1 MPIVSQF
8 KSLHACLAQRTA
20 TWLLLVQIG
29 HARMMYST
37 SFLNRDPLK
46 NTPSQGEYTDF
57 MDSYILHVSASC
69 FSDPLHHP
77 RLATIPRAE
86 AIAEGVALPPASQ
99 RNWQIL
105 HLSLTC
111 HWPVTGPRP
120 WRLCCSTHRHLCR
133 TWNMVEL
140 SSGGSKG
147 QSAIAWVKICQNG
160 WAPRIFA
167 NAVLSGYYRQG
178 EPKMSHR
185 DPATIAE
192 DKSSGCAILCDKPQ
206 WSRPR
211 RFQTSECGDNDHC
224 IWRRHVY
231 IYILQLY
238 AFLEACEGGTC
249 QASSMFL
256 FCRIMPAFKEWC
268 VRNPWEDLMSPASCL
283 RNTAR
288 MSRRLRSQ
296 GPSRH
301 CMDFFHLNISPVSE
315 KHPCF
320 ESTSVG
326 PMWILSSGHGEAIS
340 LGHESFL
347 RSSGEST
354 GSGGHVP
361 VIRHHVAWFAACS
374 QQRSWPIFV
383 HVHLVTV
390 PRVDSP
396 IGDYSGSEIL
406 FWLREFKISK
416 LGTCTH

>member
-1 MPIVSQF
+1 
-8 KSLHACLAQRTA
+8 
-20 TWLLLVQIG
+20 
-29 HARMMYST
+29 
-37 SFLNRDPLK
+37 
-46 NTPSQGEYTDF
+46 
-57 MDSYILHVSASC
+57 
-69 FSDPLHHP
+69 
-77 RLATIPRAE
+77 
-86 AIAEGVALPPASQ
+86 
-99 RNWQIL
+99 
-105 HLSLTC
+105 
-111 HWPVTGPRP
+111 
-120 WRLCCSTHRHLCR
+120 
-133 TWNMVEL
+133 
-140 SSGGSKG
+140 
-147 QSAIAWVKICQNG
+147 
-160 WAPRIFA
+160 
-167 NAVLSGYYRQG
+167 
-178 EPKMSHR
+178 
-185 DPATIAE
+185 
-192 DKSSGCAILCDKPQ
+192 
-206 WSRPR
+206 
-211 RFQTSECGDNDHC
+211 
-224 IWRRHVY
+224 
-231 IYILQLY
+231 
-238 AFLEACEGGTC
+238 
-249 QASSMFL
+249 MFL

-296 GPSRH
+296 EPSRH

-416 LGTCTH
+416 MGTCTH